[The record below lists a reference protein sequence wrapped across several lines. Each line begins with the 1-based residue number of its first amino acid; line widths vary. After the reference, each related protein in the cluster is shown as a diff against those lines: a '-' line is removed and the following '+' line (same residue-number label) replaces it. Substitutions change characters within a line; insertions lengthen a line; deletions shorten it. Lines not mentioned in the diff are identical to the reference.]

1 MDLYKHAF
9 RLTPMICSDLVA
21 DAFELAWEI
30 RMLDMRASPYDLT
43 GLDPRPYRRAVGS
56 DRIETA
62 EGKREYADL
71 QWRFSER
78 AAPIRARL
86 IEECE
91 HLFVVTSTLADSAPT
106 PRPD

>member
-30 RMLDMRASPYDLT
+30 RIMDMRAAPYDLT
-43 GLDPRPYRRAVGS
+43 GLTLDPAGEAWAPIKV
-56 DRIETA
+56 ETA

-71 QWRFSER
+71 QGRFSER
-78 AAPIRARL
+78 AASIRARL

-91 HLFVVTSTLADSAPT
+91 HLCVVTSTVAESAPT